1 MPAAERQL
9 SRTKHRAAEMFDGAS
24 RGTFKLLFPPDIGD
38 KINRLGFWPA
48 ETGECMRAFLSIDA
62 GDRNAISF
70 SSKFPRNCH
79 PIPES
84 PPVTH
89 ITGEA
94 LLLTPGCR
102 GMIRGKLHSCG

>member
-1 MPAAERQL
+1 MPEIATRYPSPANF
-9 SRTKHRAAEMFDGAS
+9 RAIA
-24 RGTFKLLFPPDIGD
+24 R
-38 KINRLGFWPA
+38 
-48 ETGECMRAFLSIDA
+48 
-62 GDRNAISF
+62 
-70 SSKFPRNCH
+70 
-79 PIPES
+79 PIPEP